1 MRGRIVKSLSG
12 FYYLRPQPESFEE
25 ALAFGIGPEESVQCR
40 AKGVFRAL
48 HVKPM
53 VGDEAEFEL
62 TDVLCTPKEGNVTAI
77 LPRRGELVRP
87 AVANVDQALLIFAVT
102 YPAPSYNMLD
112 RFLISMQLRSMPA
125 ALCFNKSDLATPDQ
139 IEELRAIYENC
150 GVRVLF
156 ISARRD
162 NVSPADAELK
172 KGAESGAAKTKDLA
186 ALMDVLRGKTT
197 VITGPSGVGKSTLIN
212 RLCPEAGMETGA
224 LSRKIERGKNTTRHV
239 ELLKVSDTA
248 AGLACSDPAKT
259 PEKGGSMEDTYLIDT
274 PGFTSLDLLAVGSVR
289 AEELKNYYPEFDSY
303 APRCRFHGCNHHKEP
318 DCAVKAAA
326 EQGRI
331 SRIRYQNYI
340 EIFDDLK
347 SRQNRY

>member
-62 TDVLCTPKEGNVTAI
+62 TDVLSTPKEGNVTAI

-156 ISARRD
+156 ISARSE
-162 NVSPADAELK
+162 NVTPADAEMEN
-172 KGAESGAAKTKDLA
+172 GAESGAAKTKDLA

-239 ELLKVSDTA
+239 ELLKISDESAIT
-248 AGLACSDPAKT
+248 
-259 PEKGGSMEDTYLIDT
+259 TYLIDT

-289 AEELKNYYPEFDSY
+289 AEELKDYYPEFDSY
-303 APRCRFHGCNHHKEP
+303 APKCRFHGCNHHKEP